1 MRGWVAFPPS
11 QWDGS
16 RMAVGC
22 QSPPPMGWVKNN
34 LAGAAAEIIGG
45 GGSFLYVFLCFFFG
59 FWCPPAAPP
68 CGNHWFS
75 LFFQWFLVPP
85 RRPPLWKRPRPKEKQ
100 GKPTGKEGK
109 PSKTKGKPTE
119 NQRKPRFLTH
129 PIGGRDWAADAY
141 GDPSHWEGG
150 GTGDQQPDII
160 YIIFFVGVGGPLPPA
175 SL

>member
-1 MRGWVAFPPS
+1 MAFGRQPPH
-11 QWDGS
+11 
-16 RMAVGC
+16 
-22 QSPPPMGWVKNN
+22 PPMGWVKNN
-34 LAGAAAEIIGG
+34 LAGAAAEIIG

-68 CGNHWFS
+68 CGNHWGGLFFIVFLCFS

-85 RRPPLWKRPRPKEKQ
+85 RRPPLWKRPRPKGKQ

-119 NQRKPRFLTH
+119 NQRKPRFLTQ
-129 PIGGRDWAADAY
+129 PIGGGLGSRRLRR
-141 GDPSHWEGG
+141 PIPFGG

-160 YIIFFVGVGGPLPPA
+160 YAL
-175 SL
+175 